1 VPTNRQW
8 IRRSKR
14 LAEMGREEIAVRL
27 QQAFAKRWDVT
38 LYKMGLPAVKDDR
51 SNALGRGGRFF
62 FQREE
67 LPGILSALSK
77 QFPETAQQ
85 IVERSEQ
92 ICQHCFD
99 LLGYKGVN
107 YGAEIDWHLDAV
119 HGKHARR
126 RPWFRVPYLDFHQV
140 GDSKVTWELNRHQH
154 LVTLAKAYRLTGK
167 EHYAQELFK
176 QWYHWREQNPYPLGI
191 NWASSLEVAFR
202 SVSWLWVWHL
212 LDGCPVTPKQFP
224 ADLSHA
230 LALNGRH
237 IERFLSTYF
246 SPNTHLLGEGV
257 ALFFIGLLCAGIPS
271 ARRWQEG
278 GWKIILREAQRQVR
292 QDGMHFEQSTYYHTY
307 ALDFFLHSL
316 ILAKLNDI
324 AVPQDLDHTVE
335 KMLEVTS
342 ALAASEHLPRFGDDD
357 GGRLFDPSRN
367 RSKHLLDPLILGA
380 VLYDRPDF
388 KAGRSHA
395 SEELLWL
402 LGGEGLRRFD
412 ELPAGNPESGSLA
425 LTASGTYVMRGSGTS
440 SYQLVVDTGPQGAG
454 RAGHGH
460 ADALGV
466 QVSVNGKPLL
476 IDPGTFTYA
485 DARGERDCFRGTA
498 AHNTVQV
505 DGCSQAEPAGTFEWT
520 GRANGRAEFWVAG
533 KTFDFFVGSHTG
545 YSRLSC
551 PVRHRRYVFHL
562 KSRFWVIRD
571 VLEGTGLHK
580 AEVSW
585 HFAPGSLH
593 AIPGGVMFT
602 SDELAPFVLLFTG
615 DSSRRR
621 ELSED
626 WYSPVYGRKEPSPT
640 FRVTT
645 SASLP
650 FEFTTMLI
658 PDLEAAADRGVLR
671 PMQAVHRGVPVKA
684 VRYSAA
690 NTEHHLFFAGKP
702 GNWQLG
708 KFASDARFLYCS
720 TDFKQTVSQ
729 FVICEGSCFAFE
741 GRLLFGA
748 NLPVK
753 HGEWSREESDGATSQ
768 PFAAATR
775 HEPVPKRDDH
785 AEPASQV
792 SQYLTQ
798 ILPATADSVGNS
810 ETLDTK
816 KATTPA

>member
-1 VPTNRQW
+1 
-8 IRRSKR
+8 
-14 LAEMGREEIAVRL
+14 MGREEIRVRL
-27 QQAFAKRWDVT
+27 QQAFAKRWDFT
-38 LYKMGLPAVKDDR
+38 LYKMGFSAVKDDR
-51 SNALGRGGRFF
+51 SNALAGGGRFF
-62 FQREE
+62 FQKEQ
-67 LPGILSALSK
+67 LPGIVSALSK

-92 ICQHCFD
+92 ICQHRFD

-107 YGAEIDWHLDAV
+107 YGSEIDWQLDAV
-119 HGKHARR
+119 HDKRTRPH
-126 RPWFRVPYLDFHQV
+126 PWFRVPYLDFHEV
-140 GDSKVTWELNRHQH
+140 GDCKVTWELNRHQH
-154 LVTLAKAYRLTGK
+154 LATLAKAYRLTEEGR
-167 EHYAQELFK
+167 YAQELFE

-212 LDGCPVTPKQFP
+212 LDGCPRMPKQFP

-230 LALNGRH
+230 LALNGCH

-257 ALFFIGLLCAGIPS
+257 GLFFIGLLCPGIPS

-292 QDGMHFEQSTYYHTY
+292 QDGMHFEQSMYYHTY

-324 AVPQDLDHTVE
+324 AIPQNLYRTVE

-367 RSKHLLDPLILGA
+367 RSKHLLDPLIPGA

-388 KAGRSHA
+388 KARTSHA
-395 SEELLWL
+395 TEELLWL
-402 LGGEGLRRFD
+402 LGREGLRRFD
-412 ELPAGNPESGSLA
+412 ELPARNPENVSLA
-425 LTASGTYVMRGSGTS
+425 LAASGTYVMRGSGPS
-440 SYQLVVDTGPQGAG
+440 SYQLVVDAGPQGAG
-454 RAGHGH
+454 RGGHGH
-460 ADALGV
+460 ADALAV
-466 QVSVNGKPLL
+466 QVSGNGKPLL

-498 AHNTVQV
+498 AHNTVLV
-505 DGCSQAEPAGTFEWT
+505 DGYSQADPAGPFEWT
-520 GRANGRAEFWVAG
+520 GRANGTAEFWVAG
-533 KTFDFFVGSHTG
+533 NAFDFFVGSHTG

-593 AIPGGVMFT
+593 AIPGGVTFT
-602 SDELAPFVLLFTG
+602 SDELAPFVLLFTA
-615 DSSRRR
+615 DSSCRK
-621 ELSED
+621 EISED

-645 SASLP
+645 SAPLP
-650 FEFTTMLI
+650 LEFTTMLI
-658 PDLEAAADRGVLR
+658 PDSEGGAHPGVLR
-671 PMQAVHRGVPVKA
+671 PMEAVHQGGPVKA
-684 VRYSAA
+684 FRYSTA
-690 NTEHHLFFAGKP
+690 NKEHHLFFAGKP
-702 GNWQLG
+702 GNWQLE
-708 KFASDARFLYCS
+708 KYASDATFLYCS
-720 TDFKQTVSQ
+720 TDFKNTVSQ
-729 FVICEGSCFAFE
+729 FVICEGSYFAFE
-741 GRLLFGA
+741 GRLLFDA

-753 HGEWSREESDGATSQ
+753 HSEWTREGSDDSTSQ
-768 PFAAATR
+768 LFAAAATR
-775 HEPVPKRDDH
+775 HEPVPKRDDD
-785 AEPASQV
+785 AEMSSKASQE
-792 SQYLTQ
+792 LTQ
-798 ILPATADSVGNS
+798 ILPATAHSSGNC
-810 ETLDTK
+810 ETLDIK
-816 KATTPA
+816 KTTTPA